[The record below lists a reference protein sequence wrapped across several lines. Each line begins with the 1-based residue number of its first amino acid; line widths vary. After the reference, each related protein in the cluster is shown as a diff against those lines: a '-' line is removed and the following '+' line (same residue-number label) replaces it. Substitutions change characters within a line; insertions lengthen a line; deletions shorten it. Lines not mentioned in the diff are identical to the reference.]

1 MSNIDVFLSHTAH
14 DKKWIREFAEALKK
28 QNMTVWFDAW
38 TLKPGMPWKETVE
51 KALRE
56 SETIVSVMDVNSEK
70 DWSWVLYEI
79 GLAVGMKKRIVFVL
93 PQDTPLDKL
102 PISVRETA
110 VLRRGNPTEVAEEI
124 AQLQEKSRS
133 KEISSPHKK

>member
-1 MSNIDVFLSHTAH
+1 M
-14 DKKWIREFAEALKK
+14 
-28 QNMTVWFDAW
+28 
-38 TLKPGMPWKETVE
+38 
-51 KALRE
+51 RE